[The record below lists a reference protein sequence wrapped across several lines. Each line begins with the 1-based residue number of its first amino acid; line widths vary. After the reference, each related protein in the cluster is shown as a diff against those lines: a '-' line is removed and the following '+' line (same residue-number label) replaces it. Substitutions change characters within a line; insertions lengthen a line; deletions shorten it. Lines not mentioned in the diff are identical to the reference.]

1 MATEFGNLIFLV
13 YRFKKLNPPK
23 KNGLKEGGHFYDF
36 GDMNL

>member
-23 KNGLKEGGHFYDF
+23 KNGLKEGGHFMIL
-36 GDMNL
+36 GR